1 MTTLT
6 VGAGQQFATISAAVA
21 ASQDGDTVQVQAGTY
36 VNDFVT
42 VNTKITIQGVGG
54 MVNMVATVPPP
65 NGKAIITTNTDCTLD
80 HLELSGA
87 AVSDGNGAGVR
98 YQGGNLV
105 MTNCYVHDN
114 QDGILGA
121 ADPTGTVT
129 IRNSEFSHN

>member
-42 VNTKITIQGVGG
+42 VNTKITIEGLLGK
-54 MVNMVATVPPP
+54 VNMDATVAPQH
-65 NGKAIITTNTDCTLD
+65 GKAIITTNTDCTLD

-114 QDGILGA
+114 QDGILGGA
-121 ADPTGTVT
+121 HRQQLHPRRRGRA
-129 IRNSEFSHN
+129 